1 LERADGTS
9 NEQTTLMFRLTIIDK
24 YILKS
29 YLLTF
34 FGILFLFVPI
44 GILASLAEKVN
55 KILESKATAEEIW
68 TYYGNFTLVL
78 GNMLMPILLFLAIIF
93 FTSRLSARSEVVAI
107 LSSGISF
114 QRFLRPYLIGATFV
128 ALLIFFMSNFIVP
141 SASAKYHAFEDAYFQ
156 INKEDRQIR
165 NIYNQVAEN
174 DFVYV
179 SFFDPERLIGYNFT
193 LEHFDDSGK
202 LEYKLFASNI
212 RFMTVDST
220 YRLTTYKK
228 RIFNKEFEYVEQK
241 RSLDTVFNFTIDDLM
256 PVSYIAETKNLFELN
271 QFIEDQKRRGSATV
285 NSYILEKYKRLVL
298 PLSAYILTLIAVA
311 VSSVK
316 RRGGLGLNLAFGI
329 AIAFIYIFFDRVFS
343 TLAEQA
349 GFSPLMAALIPVFFF
364 ASIAVFLL
372 QRAKR

>member
-1 LERADGTS
+1 
-9 NEQTTLMFRLTIIDK
+9 MFGLTIIDK
-24 YILKS
+24 YILKR

-55 KILESKATAEEIW
+55 KILESKASASEIW
-68 TYYGNFTLVL
+68 AYYGNFTLVL

-93 FTSRLSARSEVVAI
+93 FTSRLSARTEVVAI

-114 QRFLRPYLIGATFV
+114 QRFLRPYLIGASLV
-128 ALLIFFMSNFIVP
+128 ALLIFVMSNFIVP
-141 SASAKYHAFEDAYFQ
+141 SASAKYHAFEDTYFQ
-156 INKEDRQIR
+156 KNTEDRQIR

-179 SFFDPERLIGYNFT
+179 SFFDPERLIGYNFS
-193 LEHFDDSGK
+193 LEHLDDSGQ
-202 LEYKLFASNI
+202 LEYKITASNI
-212 RFMTVDST
+212 RFMTADST
-220 YRLTTYKK
+220 YRLTTFKK
-228 RIFNKEFEYVEQK
+228 RTFKEEFEYVEQR
-241 RSLDTVFNFTIDDLM
+241 RSLDTVLQFTIDDLM

-271 QFIEDQKRRGSATV
+271 QFIADQKRRGSATV
-285 NSYILEKYKRLVL
+285 NSYVLEKYKRLAL

-349 GFSPLMAALIPVFFF
+349 GFSPLLAAVLPIIFF
-364 ASIAVFLL
+364 ATIAIFLL

>member
-1 LERADGTS
+1 
-9 NEQTTLMFRLTIIDK
+9 MFRLTIIDK
-24 YILKS
+24 YILKR

-128 ALLIFFMSNFIVP
+128 ALLIFLMSNFIVP
-141 SASAKYHAFEDAYFQ
+141 SASAGYHAFEDTYFQ
-156 INKEDRQIR
+156 KSKEDRQIR

-193 LEHFDDSGK
+193 LEHFDESGK
-202 LEYKLFASNI
+202 LEYKIAASNI
-212 RFMTVDST
+212 RFMTADST

-228 RIFNKEFEYVEQK
+228 RIFEEGYEYVDQQ
-241 RSLDTVFNFTIDDLM
+241 RSLDTVFDFTIDDLM

-271 QFIEDQKRRGSATV
+271 QFIDDQKRRGSATV
-285 NSYILEKYKRLVL
+285 NSYVLEKYKRLAL
-298 PLSAYILTLIAVA
+298 PLSAYILTFIAVA

-329 AIAFIYIFFDRVFS
+329 AIAFVYIFFDRVFS